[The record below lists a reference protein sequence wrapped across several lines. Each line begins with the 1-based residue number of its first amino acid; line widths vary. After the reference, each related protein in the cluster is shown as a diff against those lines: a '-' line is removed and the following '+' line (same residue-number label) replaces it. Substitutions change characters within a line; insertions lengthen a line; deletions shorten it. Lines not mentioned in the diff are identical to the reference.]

1 MPMREVSDRR
11 GRAQRGSAGLLERE
25 PALRVIEAA
34 LDAAVAGSGGAL
46 LFEGHAGIGKTRLH
60 EAALDRG
67 RARGMRVLRAAG
79 AELEQEI
86 SLGVAGQLLSAQ
98 LRELSPGRRR
108 TVLAQ
113 APERIKS
120 LAGVALTER
129 PAGPDDLSVSHGLF
143 SLIATVDETS
153 PVLIAID
160 DLHWSDAA
168 SLEFILYL
176 LHRLDELPVAIVMAR
191 RHETDAP
198 ASEVLDRIATHPRV
212 ATQQL

>member
-1 MPMREVSDRR
+1 
-11 GRAQRGSAGLLERE
+11 
-25 PALRVIEAA
+25 
-34 LDAAVAGSGGAL
+34 
-46 LFEGHAGIGKTRLH
+46 
-60 EAALDRG
+60 
-67 RARGMRVLRAAG
+67 
-79 AELEQEI
+79 
-86 SLGVAGQLLSAQ
+86 
-98 LRELSPGRRR
+98 R

-212 ATQQL
+212 ATQQLSVLGRDAVAELSRRVFGELAD